1 MQKILDFFQTRLA
14 LRGDTSVVSEAD
26 SLFHSGRL
34 DSLDAMELIVWLE
47 REFAVDFSRVDF
59 SLDLIDTPR
68 DVLALVDLA

>member
-14 LRGDTSVVSEAD
+14 LRGDTSVVSEED

-34 DSLDAMELIVWLE
+34 DSMDAMELIVWLE

-68 DVLALVDLA
+68 EVLALTV